1 VYISKALDLIKKIN
15 YNKIKT
21 WRWDVVSLY
30 VVSCKWCGKFKRIK
44 IVFEKKN
51 RIAYS
56 HTICEP
62 CSEREKKIYRDKIND
77 EKRTDTN
84 TGGNNNIVDMDVPDS
99 VQYAQS

>member
-1 VYISKALDLIKKIN
+1 
-15 YNKIKT
+15 
-21 WRWDVVSLY
+21 

-62 CSEREKKIYRDKIND
+62 CSEREKKIYKEKINH
-77 EKRTDTN
+77 EK
-84 TGGNNNIVDMDVPDS
+84 NIFIPTS
-99 VQYAQS
+99 ETTKSAQKSLPAAV